1 MAARLKAYALP
12 SSRRSLGQ
20 LLVTASSFAALWLG
34 MWVSLDLSYWVTLLL
49 AVPAAGFLV
58 RFFIIQHDCGHRS
71 YFRSRW
77 ANDLVGRALGVL
89 TLTPYDYWRKAHAV
103 HHATSGNLDRRGIGD
118 INTLTVGEY
127 RALSGWRR
135 LLYRLYRN
143 PLVLFGVGP
152 TYLFVL
158 KHRFPLDLP
167 LFQRRLWVSVLV
179 TNVAI
184 IALSVAMAMAVGV
197 VDFVKVQL
205 PVVLLASSIGVWLF
219 FVQHQFDGTYWR
231 REGTWNFHRSAFE
244 GSSYYRLPRL
254 LQWFTASIGLH
265 HVHHLCSKV
274 PNYRLKECLERIPE
288 LSQVRRITLLE
299 SLRCARLSLWDEER
313 GAMVSFGDLK
323 RRRHAATDRG

>member
-1 MAARLKAYALP
+1 MKAYALP

-231 REGTWNFHRSAFE
+231 REGTWNFHHSAFE